1 MKMMIKTTIL
11 SLAAV
16 LLAATVM
23 TARDYTKDVDVTV
36 ELQPQVRAASRLDV
50 APRAIVRN
58 FPHSTLQYSGTA
70 VVMPVTPMLPA
81 IQPVGVNPIYTPSPY
96 NGYLVAG
103 YMPWGDFGVSAGYRL
118 IGTASTRLN
127 AMTQLNRNTYKG
139 YMPFSDPSTDSRARL
154 STTDFEL
161 GIDLS
166 QRAGAGLLTAATS
179 LYLSHFNYPGGT
191 MTPSTQNVSDYR
203 LDAKWQSTPDET
215 LSRYDVEAGINRFGF
230 GKACFPVGFG
240 TPEHNPALAEFS
252 WNVGASGQYMFTR
265 QFGLGVSVSYKAA
278 SLNRRY
284 VYMPGEAD
292 FHNAGRN
299 TRGVL
304 SVGGA
309 FRFVYDSFNG
319 HIGPVVDFG
328 TGDYNSTRTGAQG
341 LISWNV
347 SPYVVV
353 YGTVESGTDLNAL
366 ATLYD
371 RSRYAAPLSA
381 AGPSF
386 LDGDLKGG
394 FNIGPFRGL
403 AVKLAGGFAK
413 ASHWALPV
421 MADGVSTFA
430 LGRLNTAYYCA
441 SVEYERDRRFSVGA
455 GIQGVVSNTT
465 EHAYYKWTDRARFV
479 IDARVTWRPIDELT
493 LEGGYELR
501 ASRKISTVTTMQSD
515 PTEPIVTEYGFLG
528 LGRISA
534 GRVSVNYAFTE
545 QLGAFVRID
554 GIGQGRY
561 LLPSGMPG
569 QRLRGLDGFSHKF

>member
-1 MKMMIKTTIL
+1 MMNKLAIL
-11 SLAAV
+11 SLA
-16 LLAATVM
+16 VM
-23 TARDYTKDVDVTV
+23 LSASMALTARDYTKDVDVTV
-36 ELQPQVRAASRLDV
+36 ELQPQVRAASRLDI
-50 APRAIVRN
+50 APRAIIKN
-58 FPHSTLQYSGTA
+58 FPHSTLQYSGSA

-81 IQPVGVNPIYTPSPY
+81 IQPVGMNPISTPSPY
-96 NGYLVAG
+96 AGYLVAG

-118 IGTASTRLN
+118 VGTASTRLN
-127 AMTQLNRNTYKG
+127 IMTQLNRNSYKG
-139 YMPFSDPSTDSRARL
+139 YMPFSDPSTDRRARL
-154 STTDFEL
+154 STTDYEL
-161 GIDLS
+161 GLDMS
-166 QRAGAGLLTAATS
+166 HRAGASMLTAATS

-191 MTPSTQNVSDYR
+191 MAPSTQNVSDYR

-215 LSRYDVEAGINRFGF
+215 RSRYDIEAGINRFGF
-230 GKACFPVGFG
+230 GKACFPVEFAA
-240 TPEHNPALAEFS
+240 PEDGRPLTDLT
-252 WNVGASGQYMFTR
+252 WNVGASGQYMFSR
-265 QFGLGVSVSYKAA
+265 QFGLGVSVSYKSS
-278 SLNRRY
+278 SLSRRY

-292 FHNAGRN
+292 FHDGGRF

-319 HIGPVVDFG
+319 HIGPGVDFG
-328 TGDYNSTRTGAQG
+328 TGDYHATRTGAQG
-341 LISWNV
+341 LISWNL
-347 SPYVVV
+347 SPYIVV
-353 YGTVESGTDLNAL
+353 YGTVESGTDLNTL

-371 RSRYAAPLSA
+371 RSRYAAPLSV

-394 FNIGPFRGL
+394 INIGPFRGF

-430 LGRLNTAYYCA
+430 GGRLNTAYYNA
-441 SVEYERDRRFSVGA
+441 SIEYNNGRRLSVGA
-455 GIQGVVSNTT
+455 DIQGVVSNTT
-465 EHAYYKWTDRARFV
+465 EHAYYKWTDRARLV
-479 IDARVTWRPIDELT
+479 LDAHVTWRPIDELT

-545 QLGAFVRID
+545 QLGAFVRLD
-554 GIGQGRY
+554 GIGQARY
-561 LLPSGMPG
+561 LLSSGMPG
-569 QRLRGLDGFSHKF
+569 QRLRGLAGISLKF